1 MLLALD
7 RVSRTYRRSRELPVV
22 ALHPVSLRVAA
33 GEFLCLAGPSGSGK
47 TTLLNLMGA
56 IDTPT
61 SGTITLAG
69 RPVRQLSR
77 RAAARLRLRQVGLVF
92 QEHNLI
98 PVLSAYENIEYV
110 LLLQGVAARRRRERV
125 REVLELVGLA
135 DLAQRRPTELS
146 GGQQQRVA
154 VARAIVTAPPLI
166 LADEPTASL
175 DSTTGQEIVELLH
188 RLNREQGI
196 TCVFSSHDPRV
207 IQRAGRVVTLEDGR
221 IVGDNGA

>member
-1 MLLALD
+1 MLLELD

-33 GEFLCLAGPSGSGK
+33 GEFVCLAGPSGSGK

-61 SGTITLAG
+61 SGTVTLAG
-69 RPVRQLSR
+69 RPIRQLSR

-110 LLLQGVAARRRRERV
+110 LLLQGVAAHRRRERV
-125 REVLELVGLA
+125 LQVLELVGLA
-135 DLAQRRPTELS
+135 DLVQRRPTELS

-175 DSTTGQEIVELLH
+175 DSTTGREIVELLH
-188 RLNREQGI
+188 RLNRQQGLA
-196 TCVFSSHDPRV
+196 CVFSSHDPRI